1 MPSDVREADHFELLR
16 KNTLTFERS
25 EGISYFFGDWNKSL
39 NMLKFDLPG
48 NLRQNT
54 RILSS
59 MRWDEVV
66 NLLAARYKEKE
77 VKTFICFDIYFQH
90 GILICSFGPRKNQEK
105 PTQTKRFAFQSRKS
119 E

>member
-1 MPSDVREADHFELLR
+1 
-16 KNTLTFERS
+16 
-25 EGISYFFGDWNKSL
+25 
-39 NMLKFDLPG
+39 MLKFDLPG

-77 VKTFICFDIYFQH
+77 VKTLICFDIYFQH
-90 GILICSFGPRKNQEK
+90 GILICAFGPRKNQEK

>member
-1 MPSDVREADHFELLR
+1 
-16 KNTLTFERS
+16 
-25 EGISYFFGDWNKSL
+25 
-39 NMLKFDLPG
+39 MLKFDLPG

-77 VKTFICFDIYFQH
+77 VKYLFVLTFIFSMGFSSVPLDLVKIRRNQRRLKGLLSNPENPNDHLNLQH
-90 GILICSFGPRKNQEK
+90 YPVSIGQLNSYALGSSNKIMGRK
-105 PTQTKRFAFQSRKS
+105 
-119 E
+119 